1 MMNLLLIVVI
11 LLVLIGGGYYYVK
24 SLSDV
29 RDDDIDE
36 NDYTDIDTLRMK
48 ISREFAGMLKDN
60 YRDKNLSRAEYEK
73 KKKSKS
79 QLRKNLKNAAS
90 GDKRAK
96 RFIKMYITNMLQDPN
111 MNLGVNESTIDFII
125 PFNRIEELKDEDKF
139 EILLYIA
146 YHYIKDKDGHP
157 CKQNGFAKIIGAYN
171 VLEPVNENGDKI
183 YDFTRERL
191 DMIYR
196 DIIKH
201 VTLSYSD
208 KLEILAQR
216 IFEDY
221 KGFGITD
228 MLFDTGIDEVAVGL
242 SGIAKDSYDI
252 SNAKNLRY
260 TYQSIWVMVGGIKLR
275 MSCIQLKSQEEL
287 IRIVSNIYKY
297 GANRVLS
304 RKSGYVI
311 STMKNGSRVVV
322 ARPPF
327 VNTYF
332 FIARKF
338 DSAPSIAPEE
348 IIKGNNSIIA
358 LTLIKWF
365 IKGQRTIAITGAQG
379 CGKTVSLKS
388 LVRFIDAALA
398 IRVQEISAELN
409 LNYAYPYRNI
419 ISMQE
424 TESINSQEGLNF
436 QKKTSGDVNII
447 GEVAEAIQANFVI
460 QTSMVASLF
469 TMFTH
474 HAKTAYDLV
483 VSFANNLLDP
493 VVGIYSE
500 KKEAIEM
507 VAKILNV
514 DIHMENKK
522 GHRYMERITEIIPL
536 VNTQYPT
543 EQNKKATHEDDK
555 LEFFKRQTDRSLF
568 QCRDLVRFENG
579 EFVLVN
585 LPSKEMM
592 ESIKSKLT
600 YEEEKQFEQD
610 MQMISSLARNPYE
623 GDYFAEKPKVLN
635 QNLFEEAFEEA
646 S

>member
-1 MMNLLLIVVI
+1 MAMNLIMI
-11 LLVLIGGGYYYVK
+11 LMIIALMICIGYFYIR
-24 SLSDV
+24 SLSDI
-29 RDDDIDE
+29 RDDEINE
-36 NDYTDIDTLRMK
+36 NDYSDIDTLRYK

-60 YRDKNLSRAEYEK
+60 YRDKNMTRAEYEK
-73 KKKSKS
+73 KKKSRS
-79 QLRKNLKNAAS
+79 QLRQNLKMAAS

-96 RFIKMYITNMLQDPN
+96 RYVKMYIKNMLQDPK
-111 MNLGVNESTIDFII
+111 MNLGVNEETINFTI
-125 PFNRIEELKDEDKF
+125 PFNRIEELKPEDKF
-139 EILLYIA
+139 EILLYVA
-146 YHYIKDKDGHP
+146 YNYLRDNDGRP
-157 CKQNGFAKIIGAYN
+157 CEQNGFSKIIRDYR
-171 VLEPVNENGDKI
+171 VLDPVMESGEKI
-183 YDFTRERL
+183 YDFTREKL
-191 DMIYR
+191 DVIYR
-196 DIIKH
+196 DLIKQ
-201 VTLSYSD
+201 VTLTYSD

-221 KGFGITD
+221 KGFGICD
-228 MLFDTGIDEVAVGL
+228 LLFETGIDEVAVGL
-242 SGIAKDSYDI
+242 SGISKDGYEI
-252 SNAKNLRY
+252 ANAKNLRY
-260 TYQSIWVMVGGIKLR
+260 TYQSIWIMVGGIKLR

-287 IRIVSNIYKY
+287 IRVVSNIYKY

-348 IIKGNNSIIA
+348 IIKGNNNVIA
-358 LTLIKWF
+358 LTMIKWLV
-365 IKGQRTIAITGAQG
+365 KGHRTIAITGAQG
-379 CGKTVSLKS
+379 CGKTVLLKA
-388 LVRFIDAALA
+388 LIRFIDATLSL
-398 IRVQEISAELN
+398 RVQEISAELN

-424 TESINSQEGLNF
+424 TESIGSQEGLNF

-483 VSFANNLLDP
+483 LSFANNLLDP
-493 VVGIYSE
+493 VVGIYRD
-500 KKEAIEM
+500 KKEA
-507 VAKILNV
+507 VDTAAKILNI
-514 DIHMENKK
+514 DIHLENKK
-522 GHRYMERITEIIPL
+522 GHRYVQRITEIVPL
-536 VNTQYPT
+536 TNVKYPT
-543 EQNKKATHEDDK
+543 ELDASKRHEDDER
-555 LEFFKRQTDRSLF
+555 EFFKRQTDRSLF
-568 QCRDLVRFENG
+568 ECRDLVRFENG

-585 LPSKEMM
+585 LPSREMM
-592 ESIKSKLT
+592 DDIRSKLT
-600 YEEEKQFEQD
+600 NDEERQFD
-610 MQMISSLARNPYE
+610 MDMEMIRKLERKPFK
-623 GDYFAEKPKVLN
+623 GDYFAAEPKLLN
-635 QNLFEEAFEEA
+635 SDLSEDEA

>member
-1 MMNLLLIVVI
+1 MMNLFMIFLILLI
-11 LLVLIGGGYYYVK
+11 LIGGGYYYVR
-24 SLSDV
+24 SLSDI
-29 RDDDIDE
+29 RDEEIEE
-36 NDYTDIDTLRMK
+36 NDYTDIDTLKMK
-48 ISREFAGMLKDN
+48 ISYEFAGMLKDN
-60 YRDKNLSRAEYEK
+60 YRDKNMSRAEYEK

-79 QLRKNLKNAAS
+79 QLRTNLKSAAS
-90 GDKRAK
+90 GDSRAK
-96 RFIKMYITNMLQDPN
+96 RYIKMYIKNMLQDPN

-125 PFNRIEELKDEDKF
+125 PFNRTEELKDEDKF

-146 YHYIKDKDGHP
+146 YNYLKDSDGRP
-157 CKQNGFAKIIGAYN
+157 CKQNGFAKIIGGYN
-171 VLEPVNENGDKI
+171 VLEPVMVNGDKI
-183 YDFTRERL
+183 YDFTREKL
-191 DMIYR
+191 NMIYR
-196 DIIKH
+196 DVIKH

-208 KLEILAQR
+208 KLDILAQR

-221 KGFGITD
+221 KGFGIAD
-228 MLFDTGIDEVAVGL
+228 MLFETGIDEVAVGL
-242 SGIAKDSYDI
+242 SGIPKDGYDI
-252 SNAKNLRY
+252 KNVKNIRY
-260 TYQSIWVMVGGIKLR
+260 TYQSIWVMVGGVKLR
-275 MSCIQLKSQEEL
+275 LSCIQLKSQEEL

-338 DSAPSIAPEE
+338 DSAPSIAPEDL
-348 IIKGNNSIIA
+348 IKGNNSIIA

-365 IKGQRTIAITGAQG
+365 IKGQRTIAITGSQG

-409 LNYAYPYRNI
+409 LNYAYPNRNI
-419 ISMQE
+419 VAMQE

-493 VVGIYSE
+493 VVGIYRD

-514 DIHMENKK
+514 DIHLENKK

-536 VNTQYPT
+536 SKTQYPT
-543 EQNKKATHEDDK
+543 EVNSKATHQEDM
-555 LEFFKRQTDRSLF
+555 LEFFKRQTDRDLF
-568 QCRDLVRFENG
+568 ECRDLMRFENG

-585 LPSKEMM
+585 LPSQAMM
-592 ESIKSKLT
+592 ESIKGRLT
-600 YEEEKQFEQD
+600 YEEERQFERD
-610 MQMISSLARNPYE
+610 MQMIQKLARDPYK
-623 GDYFAEKPKVLN
+623 GDYFAQKPKALTPD
-635 QNLFEEAFEEA
+635 LFEEAEA

>member
-1 MMNLLLIVVI
+1 MAINLIMILIIVAAI
-11 LLVLIGGGYYYVK
+11 IGLGYFYIR
-24 SLSDV
+24 SLSDI
-29 RDDDIDE
+29 RDDEINE
-36 NDYTDIDTLRMK
+36 NDYSDIDTLRYK

-60 YRDKNLSRAEYEK
+60 YRDKNMTRAEYEK
-73 KKKSKS
+73 KKKSRS
-79 QLRKNLKNAAS
+79 QLRQNLKMAAS

-96 RFIKMYITNMLQDPN
+96 RYVKMYIKNMLQDPK
-111 MNLGVNESTIDFII
+111 MNLGVNEETINFTI
-125 PFNRIEELKDEDKF
+125 PFNRVEELKPEDKF
-139 EILLYIA
+139 EILLYVA
-146 YHYIKDKDGHP
+146 YNYLRDNDGRP
-157 CKQNGFAKIIGAYN
+157 CEQNGFSKIIRDYH
-171 VLEPVNENGDKI
+171 VLDPVMESGEKI
-183 YDFTRERL
+183 YDFTKERL
-191 DMIYR
+191 DAIYR
-196 DIIKH
+196 DLIRQ

-221 KGFGITD
+221 KGFGICD
-228 MLFDTGIDEVAVGL
+228 LLFETGIDEVAVGL
-242 SGIAKDSYDI
+242 SGISKDGYEI
-252 SNAKNLRY
+252 ANAKNLRF
-260 TYQSIWVMVGGIKLR
+260 TYQSIWIMVGGIKLR

-287 IRIVSNIYKY
+287 IRVVSNIYKY

-348 IIKGNNSIIA
+348 IIKGNNNIIA
-358 LTLIKWF
+358 LTMIKWLV
-365 IKGQRTIAITGAQG
+365 KGHCTIAITGAQG
-379 CGKTVSLKS
+379 CGKTVLLKA
-388 LVRFIDAALA
+388 LIRFIDATLSL
-398 IRVQEISAELN
+398 RVQEISAELN

-424 TESINSQEGLNF
+424 TESIGSQEGLNF

-483 VSFANNLLDP
+483 LSFANNLLDP
-493 VVGIYSE
+493 VVGIYRD
-500 KKEAIEM
+500 KKEA
-507 VAKILNV
+507 VDTAAKILNI
-514 DIHMENKK
+514 DIHLENKK
-522 GHRYMERITEIIPL
+522 GHRYVQRITEIVPL
-536 VNTQYPT
+536 TNVKYPT
-543 EQNKKATHEDDK
+543 ELDASKRHEDDER
-555 LEFFKRQTDRSLF
+555 EFFKRQTDRSLF
-568 QCRDLVRFENG
+568 ECRDLVRFENG

-585 LPSKEMM
+585 LPSKEMLDD
-592 ESIKSKLT
+592 IRSKLT
-600 YEEEKQFEQD
+600 NDEERQFD
-610 MQMISSLARNPYE
+610 MDMEMIQKLQRKPFK
-623 GDYFAEKPKVLN
+623 GDYFAAEPKLLN
-635 QNLFEEAFEEA
+635 SDLFEDEA